1 MPAPP
6 SLRHVSPRDE
16 VGDASTPARSSQYS
30 SPGRRAYAGER
41 AQACCVVWAPGSMLG
56 RQTCRA
62 TCRQGHCLSAMQPG
76 RGLGTCLASRSP
88 ATRRRS
94 CSAALSAQSS
104 LCRPRAPGAR
114 AALPP
119 ASLRPDGHGL
129 WDLQLPY
136 GLARRPITT
145 PVATPS
151 AAPCQPSPPRTAR
164 PDGAPALHPC
174 LGREVASRGRSR
186 NLWPWPQQ
194 CSFAARRTTSPAP
207 LRLGVWRLSAAR
219 SLMCG
224 SGSPPPLHTRPHI

>member
-1 MPAPP
+1 M
-6 SLRHVSPRDE
+6 H
-16 VGDASTPARSSQYS
+16 
-30 SPGRRAYAGER
+30 AGEC
-41 AQACCVVWAPGSMLG
+41 AQACHAIWAPRAMPG
-56 RQTCRA
+56 RQACRA

-94 CSAALSAQSS
+94 CSVALSAQSS

-136 GLARRPITT
+136 GLARRPIAT

-151 AAPCQPSPPRTAR
+151 AAPCQPGPPRTAR

-194 CSFAARRTTSPAP
+194 ILRRPKNNLPCPSAT
-207 LRLGVWRLSAAR
+207 RRLSAR

-224 SGSPPPLHTRPHI
+224 SGLMWTPDSGAGRSF

>member
-1 MPAPP
+1 M
-6 SLRHVSPRDE
+6 
-16 VGDASTPARSSQYS
+16 
-30 SPGRRAYAGER
+30 PGR
-41 AQACCVVWAPGSMLG
+41 QA
-56 RQTCRA
+56 CRA

-151 AAPCQPSPPRTAR
+151 AAPFASRVLHVQRAPTAR
-164 PDGAPALHPC
+164 QRSTPALA
-174 LGREVASRGRSR
+174 GRLPAVAAAVTCGRGRSS
-186 NLWPWPQQ
+186 
-194 CSFAARRTTSPAP
+194 SFAARRTTSPAP
-207 LRLGVWRLSAAR
+207 LRLDV
-219 SLMCG
+219 
-224 SGSPPPLHTRPHI
+224 SPHAPRCVVVD